1 MAQEEISQVDRITK
15 LLNENRGLKI
25 VGGEFGEVTITQRDP
40 QKLDDIL
47 QVVHVAL
54 KREPTTEK
62 IGMGV
67 RVSKPSNLKTLTTI
81 DIFPK
86 NDKEGY
92 FVIKGFERDPE
103 SVFKIIR
110 SGLELFNA
118 YRDCPPERKNLFLI
132 KDPSDPYVGD
142 GIVEDILRQDSDYLE
157 FNSNNEPKPEE
168 VMEKIASR
176 KTARRIGLSSIM
188 DDPLPSEHVS
198 VMSRLLSLSLSS
210 TPRM

>member
-118 YRDCPPERKNLFLI
+118 YRDCPPE
-132 KDPSDPYVGD
+132 
-142 GIVEDILRQDSDYLE
+142 
-157 FNSNNEPKPEE
+157 
-168 VMEKIASR
+168 EKICF
-176 KTARRIGLSSIM
+176 
-188 DDPLPSEHVS
+188 
-198 VMSRLLSLSLSS
+198 
-210 TPRM
+210 